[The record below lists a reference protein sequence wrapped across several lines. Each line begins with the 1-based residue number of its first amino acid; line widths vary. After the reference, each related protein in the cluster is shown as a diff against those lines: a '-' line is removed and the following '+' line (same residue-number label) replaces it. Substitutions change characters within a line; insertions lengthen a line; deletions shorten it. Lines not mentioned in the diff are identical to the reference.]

1 MNMRAAAASTSLEFY
16 GRRFLRLTPPLVLLA
31 LAYMLVAPGDIGSA
45 MLSLFYLTDYGRA
58 FLVDAGPLSHTWSLA
73 VEEHFYLLWPLALLV
88 LCRLPHRLLI
98 PLLLALYCV
107 ATAHRCGVFWTEG
120 YDATYFRFDTRLSGL
135 ILGSLLAVLIR
146 SDWNRDAVTLGGIAL
161 GLGIAGVFA
170 FESGELSVTL
180 GIAIAEAAALRVIL
194 TATEETEPSALTR
207 FLALPALVYVGR
219 ISYGLYLFHHP
230 LTWALNGTMHWTVVV
245 AVALPISLAL
255 AALSY
260 HLVERPILDRGRKA
274 LRVKT
279 AANTP
284 PLGATAAQPA

>member
-1 MNMRAAAASTSLEFY
+1 MRHVAALDGIRGIAVLTVFAQHAGVPGTLGGGAAVDVFFVLSGFLITGLLLDEYARRGRIDIPRFY

-45 MLSLFYLTDYGRA
+45 MLSLFYLTDYGSA

-180 GIAIAEAAALRVIL
+180 GIAIAEARR
-194 TATEETEPSALTR
+194 SA
-207 FLALPALVYVGR
+207 
-219 ISYGLYLFHHP
+219 
-230 LTWALNGTMHWTVVV
+230 
-245 AVALPISLAL
+245 
-255 AALSY
+255 
-260 HLVERPILDRGRKA
+260 
-274 LRVKT
+274 
-279 AANTP
+279 
-284 PLGATAAQPA
+284 